1 MEAKQLVAAVAAE
14 VERRLT
20 GQGAGHGWDHIQ
32 RVHRT
37 ACEIQA
43 EAGGDRLVIELA
55 ALLHDVGDAK
65 FHGGQE
71 RSGEFTREILGQ
83 WELPQGFCEHVV
95 HIVDNISFRKRASA
109 DRLSLEGRVV
119 QDADRLDALGAV
131 GIVRTIEYGASVGQP
146 FFVAEDAEAPSGV
159 GHFYDKLFKLREL
172 MNTETGRRI
181 AVRRERIMRQFLAE
195 FFVECGVEEPA
206 YADDHVG

>member
-14 VERRLT
+14 VAGRLAN
-20 GQGAGHGWDHIQ
+20 QGAGHGWDHVQ

-37 ACEIQA
+37 ACEIQEA
-43 EAGGDRLVIELA
+43 AGGERLVIELA

-65 FHGGQE
+65 FHGGHE

-83 WELPQGFCEHVV
+83 WDLPRDFCDHVV

-109 DRLSLEGRVV
+109 EPLSLEGRVV

-146 FFVAEDAEAPSGV
+146 FFVAEDAEGPSGV
-159 GHFYDKLFKLREL
+159 GHFYEKLFKLREL
-172 MNTETGRRI
+172 MNTEMGRRI
-181 AVRRERIMRQFLAE
+181 AIRRERIMRQFLAE
-195 FFVECGVEEPA
+195 FYAECGVEEPV
-206 YADDHVG
+206 YADDSVE